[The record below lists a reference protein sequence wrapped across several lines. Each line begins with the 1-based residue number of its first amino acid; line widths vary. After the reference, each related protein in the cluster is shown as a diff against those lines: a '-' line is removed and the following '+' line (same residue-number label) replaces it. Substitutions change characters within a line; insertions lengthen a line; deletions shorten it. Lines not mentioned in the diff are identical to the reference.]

1 MNNIEIRGAKTHN
14 LKNISLTIPRDKLVV
29 ITGLSG
35 SGKSSLAF
43 DTLYAEGQRRYV
55 ESLSAYARQFLS
67 LMEKPDVEHIEGL
80 SPAISI
86 EQKSTSHNPRSTVG
100 TITEIYDYLR
110 LLFARIGDPRCPTH
124 GVTLH
129 AQTVSQMVDAILESP
144 EGSKMMLLAP
154 IVKGRKGEHVKTF
167 ESLAAQG
174 FLRARIDGDICD
186 LSDPPKLELH
196 KKHNIEVVVDR
207 FKVRDDLKQRLAESV
222 ETTLDLSNGSAIL
235 AYMDDSQ
242 PEQLFSANFS
252 CPHCGYSISELE
264 PRIFSFNSPAG
275 ACETCD
281 GLGVEQYFDEA
292 RVVTDSSL
300 SLADGAIEGWS
311 SKSNYYYQILR
322 AVAAHYDF
330 SLTKPF
336 KSLTKKHQQYVLNGT
351 GSEKISFTYSNDR
364 GDQVSRL
371 HAFEGVIPNRA
382 RRYKETESPAMR
394 EYLSKYMNRQS
405 CSSCGGSRLKESS
418 RNVFIND
425 VNLAY
430 VSELSIADAEQFF
443 KDIKLVGQKAQI
455 AEKILKEIL
464 ERLSFLVN
472 VGLNYLSLERSAE
485 TLSGGEAQRIR
496 LASQIGAGLMGVMY
510 VLDEPSI
517 GLHQRDN
524 ERLLK
529 TLTHLRDLGNTVIVV
544 EHDED
549 AIRQADHIID
559 IGPGAG
565 IHGGEIIAEGNY
577 QKILKSKNSL
587 TADYLSGR
595 KEIAIPAQRTPLTN
609 KWVKLKAASANN
621 LKSVNLDLPL
631 GVLTCV
637 TGVSGS
643 GKSTLINDT
652 LFPLAQTKL
661 NKATTVEASAHKSIS
676 GLSQLDKVVDI
687 NQSPIGRTPRSNPAT
702 YTGIFTPIR
711 ELFAAT
717 PESRSRGYK
726 PGRFSFNVK
735 GGRCEACQ
743 GDGMI
748 KVEMHFL
755 PDVYVPCDACK
766 GQRYNRE
773 TLSVKYKG
781 KNIHETLDMTVE
793 DAFKFFEPVPV
804 IARKLQT
811 LMDVGLSYIRLGQ
824 AATTLSGGE
833 AQRVKLA
840 KELSKRDTGKTLYIL
855 DEPTTGLHFHDIA
868 QLLKVI
874 HTLRDKGNTLV
885 IIEHNLDVIKTAD
898 WIIDLGPEGGNG
910 GGEIIAAGTPEE
922 VIKVKGSY
930 TGQFLKTILDKNSKK
945 NSKS

>member
-1 MNNIEIRGAKTHN
+1 
-14 LKNISLTIPRDKLVV
+14 
-29 ITGLSG
+29 
-35 SGKSSLAF
+35 
-43 DTLYAEGQRRYV
+43 
-55 ESLSAYARQFLS
+55 
-67 LMEKPDVEHIEGL
+67 
-80 SPAISI
+80 
-86 EQKSTSHNPRSTVG
+86 
-100 TITEIYDYLR
+100 
-110 LLFARIGDPRCPTH
+110 
-124 GVTLH
+124 
-129 AQTVSQMVDAILESP
+129 
-144 EGSKMMLLAP
+144 
-154 IVKGRKGEHVKTF
+154 
-167 ESLAAQG
+167 
-174 FLRARIDGDICD
+174 
-186 LSDPPKLELH
+186 
-196 KKHNIEVVVDR
+196 VVVDR

-222 ETTLDLSNGSAIL
+222 ETTLELSHGSAIL
-235 AYMDDSQ
+235 AYMDDSE

-281 GLGVEQYFDEA
+281 GLGIEQYFDEK
-292 RVVTDSSL
+292 RVVTNPEL

-311 SKSNYYYQILR
+311 SKSNYYFQMLF
-322 AVAAHYDF
+322 AVAEHYGF
-330 SLTKPF
+330 SLTAPF
-336 KSLTKKHQQYVLNGT
+336 KSLTKQHQQIILNGS
-351 GSEKISFTYSNDR
+351 GSEKVAFNYSNDK
-364 GDQVSRL
+364 GDMVSRL

-394 EYLSKYMNRQS
+394 EYLSKYMNRQP

-418 RNVFIND
+418 RHVFIND
-425 VNLAY
+425 VNLSY
-430 VSELSIADAEQFF
+430 VSALSIADAEQFF
-443 KDIKLVGQKAQI
+443 QNIKLVGQKEKI

-565 IHGGEIIAEGNY
+565 IHGGEIIAQGNY
-577 QKILKSKNSL
+577 QKILKAKGSL

-595 KEIAIPAQRTPLTN
+595 KAINVPVQRTPLTG
-609 KWVKLKAASANN
+609 KWIKLNGAKANN
-621 LKSVNLDLPL
+621 LKSVDLSLPL

-661 NKATTVEASAHKSIS
+661 NKASTAEAAEHKSIS

-755 PDVYVPCDACK
+755 PDVYVPCDDCK

-910 GGEIIAAGTPEE
+910 GGEIIAEGTPEE
-922 VIKVKGSY
+922 VVKVKGSY
-930 TGQFLKTILDKNSKK
+930 TGQFLKPILDKATLEN
-945 NSKS
+945 